1 MHSKLLLSILSSA
14 LVLTSNVSLNS
25 EFKYQYEIKTNS
37 YNPLDDSAGY
47 YYKEKMIDRMEHLI
61 FLIEEKDRSNYIFN
75 HLEEFKFS
83 DDAKVTYQ
91 MGIVCVTLGEGKGRI
106 IKGQFR
112 KNECDEQVIR
122 EKYYILEL
130 FK

>member
-1 MHSKLLLSILSSA
+1 
-14 LVLTSNVSLNS
+14 
-25 EFKYQYEIKTNS
+25 
-37 YNPLDDSAGY
+37 
-47 YYKEKMIDRMEHLI
+47 MEHLI